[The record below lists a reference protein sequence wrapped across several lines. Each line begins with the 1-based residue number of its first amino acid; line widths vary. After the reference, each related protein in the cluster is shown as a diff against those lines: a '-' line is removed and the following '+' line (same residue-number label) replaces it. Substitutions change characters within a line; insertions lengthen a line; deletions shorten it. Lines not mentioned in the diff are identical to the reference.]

1 MRIPRPR
8 KKNRS
13 YKYLLE
19 DMLEAMEA
27 ILSYTE
33 GMEPADFME
42 DKLIQ
47 DAVIRNFMIIGE
59 AARNLPDK
67 FRDKYQ
73 HVPWRKFHM
82 LRNFLAHQYF
92 GVDLHLVWRILKSHL
107 PQHIEHIKHIIRKE
121 EFR

>member
-33 GMEPADFME
+33 GMEPADFLE

-67 FRDKYQ
+67 IKDKYQ
-73 HVPWRKFHM
+73 HIPWRKFHM

-107 PQHIEHIKHIIRKE
+107 PQHAAHMKHIIRKE